1 MVERLLVRNATCG
14 GLMTFSRLHFNT
26 SVVGAKVAAAKTQQ
40 LIMKKQSGP
49 LQKTETV
56 FK

>member
-26 SVVGAKVAAAKTQQ
+26 SVVGAKVAAPKTQQ